1 MKLSI
6 TIEQVKEAIAKYIN
20 NKGLLNLTITSD
32 HVQLDQVELNVHIN
46 LDKETYLSDIPEEN
60 IPF

>member
-20 NKGLLNLTITSD
+20 DKGLLNLTITSD